1 MLMKEIFDLS
11 KGSLQPWRV
20 DTDYTIGQLV
30 YTGGSIYKALTAHHS
45 ATDVFET
52 DADEY
57 WELIVGG
64 SNGGSNIPV
73 GGIVPFSGDR
83 LPTGYLYCRGQEVSR
98 QTYSQLFKVIG
109 TTYGAGD
116 GATTFNIPDLRGRV
130 PVGQAV
136 DITFDNGDNV
146 LYFRSLGE
154 RSGEVAEYIQ
164 LKHLPAHTH
173 ELQDKTHYHDGSY
186 GESSTN
192 SYTNE
197 EWRQG
202 SSTSHG
208 SHYLPWKIGTFN
220 WDDSDNLSGTSG
232 GSYLKSSN
240 RSESNYGSV
249 VLAHKHFVKG
259 ATIRNWRTK
268 HSVLDSS
275 YAAQSQKPYVTI
287 QPYLTVDYI
296 ICFRS
301 QIDLSDLT
309 VDEWQ
314 PQTQY
319 YEDDIV
325 YYGGKIYKCKPNGD
339 HVSGNI
345 LDTAELENWI
355 LLSGTDEAFEMAE
368 WEVNVDYV
376 VGDLVWH
383 DGTVYRA
390 IAEHTSNTFETEAQT
405 NWDVVIAPH
414 FSSGIKLSAS
424 FNTLTPIEDM
434 IAYMKSQE
442 YHVDSTGGV
451 KYLFDV
457 NTSFELSPGRCM
469 KFFCEATYV
478 SENLVYFEATP
489 QQRFGYT
496 SGDVGV
502 VKYQGVFSE
511 GVFHGWQPIDSIKQ
525 WLSHVSYNKDDMVF
539 HDGYLYSRIADGE
552 IEADFDE
559 TEWKRYVTSDE
570 IDVTESLKAWQQE
583 TDYKVGNLAY
593 INHNLYRVI
602 TEHTS
607 TTVFEDDIA
616 NWQLIVGMDMNQWQP
631 DTSYV
636 VGDLAYNNKILYEV
650 ITDHTSTTVFED
662 DIANWKPIVGIGQ
675 QYADEIDNAKISNDT
690 KEYATLKERLD
701 MTQVHVIDDGH
712 IDINPALVLPVGTL
726 ATFPN
731 TEVAGA
737 IYRCVVESQFGG
749 GSTSQN
755 PVRNPENWELIVSL
769 PFVELEN
776 LGKIPS
782 YDLLLG
788 LNNGSYD
795 FEKGDLCYWKDSVW
809 ECLTDYHAVGTGYYE
824 TQRPDKNRNWI
835 HLYGGYQGYVAY
847 KESVNWAE
855 GNTMAGFTSLDDRL
869 NRGLI
874 EQYEERRDGYRP
886 LYIYPTGGGKIVPDP
901 EPYEYSEG
909 SLCQHDG
916 YIFRRKVTV
925 YDAPDVRPPVGGD
938 EPEERT
944 DMWDEYLIN
953 KDLHVNKYGYMYD
966 WFYSDDKYKIDEF
979 SLTTHYAVKHRLDK
993 ELIPVYH
1000 KQGID
1005 GQGANFNPLYYKN
1018 DLVQLNGNLYKCISG
1033 DTGQNDYH
1041 PETGMKKDLH
1051 WDRYVL
1057 MSDVKDVLDAMDAAL
1072 TNEHGDKYDTLK
1084 ERLDIEGIARYTDGG
1099 NVIYN
1104 TNDLVHKD
1112 GIIYKCLEDNVNG
1125 AWDETKWVAYATLDD
1140 MQEVIDARTNA
1151 HDVEYTNLKER
1162 LDLETIEL
1170 YSTDAIYDVDD
1181 LVQLDGVIYKRK
1193 TATGTVDGAFNEQQW
1208 TRYVTDDEVILF
1220 EKWQPNTT
1228 YEQGTFVYE
1237 PSGYITTAIGMFMGT
1252 GNTPTWGKNAQE
1264 ADVVVA
1270 PTSDEAVTYKSDI
1283 NGDIV
1288 QMVISD
1294 VLRRMPYAQGA
1305 KHTYYT
1311 RVNIMDETTITN
1323 NPFAAVNS
1331 FGDEFGVFVEVYRN
1345 VGTGAN
1351 FTLFAYADAASK
1363 NDTLE
1368 YMFYGSYIDPNFDEN
1383 NPTSNIANFTGWKK
1397 VNGVKPY
1404 SANKVYQINDM
1415 VFRDGKLYSRTV
1427 ETGALDVD
1435 FDETQWQRYLTED
1448 DMFNPQPWQPNTAYN
1463 AGDVYYKN
1471 GHLIK
1476 TRFNTITG
1484 NEFSWGSNST
1494 NEEVLAAPTSDVPMS
1509 HKTGI
1514 NGDIIEYLVTDL
1526 FTKYPNCRLYRTKHT
1541 YSFNIREL
1549 AGVTNNPFRTV
1560 PMANTDHSL
1569 FIEVYKSDT
1578 HKLNFY
1584 AYADN
1589 TNICESISHIFYGSY
1604 IDDTATNAYDPA
1616 KFSGWKAID
1625 GVKLYQPNL
1634 VYKTNDMV
1642 FHDGNL
1648 YSRTVQTDV
1657 LDVDF
1662 DETQWQRYLT
1672 EDDLFDPKP
1681 WQPNTQYSAGDIVYK
1696 DNHLILMTGNRTDTE
1711 FTWGDNWNREMLIKP
1726 TSDEHMRRVG
1736 NINGDIVEYL
1746 IEDLFDRYTD
1756 SYVTNSKHT
1765 YCFNVLEQAGVTN
1778 NPFRTTAIFNT
1789 MHSLF
1794 IEVYR
1799 SDTHKFN
1806 LYAYADST
1814 VECESVS
1821 HIFYGTYVDDTR
1833 TNAYDATKFSG
1844 WKAVDGIKAYNANL
1858 VYKTNDVVFYDGD
1871 LYSRVVQ
1878 TDVIDGAW
1886 DRTQW
1891 QRYLTEEEAFTPQP
1905 WQPNTTFKAGQ
1916 PIYKDGFLYSQ
1927 KFDIGTGAEF
1937 SWGIAADT
1945 NNYEVYAKPGADSC
1959 VQYIGGINGD
1969 IVGKVVQDIIDRL
1982 PYVDNS
1988 KHSYVTNITRMGTV
2002 ENNPFIMTGQFNES
2016 CRMFID
2022 VYRIGKYA
2030 MDLYAYATGMS
2041 GIDHVHMYHGYYAGM
2056 DATYDPNNFSGWQPI
2071 DGLKSFEANKVIY
2084 TMDDMV
2090 TKDGETYRRIVETG
2104 AVDTA
2109 WDDTQWVRFLTTAD
2123 NITGAQ
2129 SDWNETDAGAE
2140 GFILNKPAIGDLT
2153 TLVTTDKTSIV
2164 AAINEAAA
2172 SGVQPDWE
2180 ETDNTSFAFINNKPA
2195 IGDINT
2201 LLTDDKTDIVT
2212 SINEIHEELED
2223 FVLHED
2229 YTGTAAVTTDLS
2241 TRVADLEVDTAA
2253 LMAEIEDAR
2262 ESTDG
2267 TAHGNIGQR
2276 IDAIEDGYLPL
2287 TGGIV
2292 TGDVH
2297 VTQTLNG
2304 TNIGTLKVSSPPGE
2318 ALIITSNVKTYFESP
2333 VNHNGNAIENVSLY
2347 GLPNNFISDMTDG
2360 IYMCNTTNN
2369 ADFTIRPNTD
2379 KTTFTTTGN
2388 QFYFEGEVKIK
2399 HPNGLRLTANN
2410 GTSTLIRNDGNHLY
2424 ILTTDTGDEDGW
2436 FNSLRPFRI
2445 NLTNGTVTM
2454 EHILEVDTEVKTPL
2468 VRSDGNLNITA
2479 TGDIYMRNTTNN
2491 ADFTIRPNTDKT
2503 SFTTTGNNFE
2513 FNGTI
2518 NAQDAQI
2525 RTTGWGKSFVMSTG
2539 TDHCYIHNSLANS
2552 YLIFKD
2558 NGYLQYSG
2566 HFVPSVDNSTNLG
2579 VASNRWSVL
2588 WCANGTIQTSDMRHK
2603 SDIRDIDDNIFYNM
2617 IKNSGVH
2624 SYVLNYKDMPENI
2637 TQETAPIEQVHVGII
2652 AQEVAQNEG
2661 WEYVLNTTTNEDGDI
2676 EYSVN
2681 NYNLTSAVMAAL
2693 KVEITKREELEQEN
2707 QELKDRLAAIEA
2719 HLGL

>member
-146 LYFRSLGE
+146 VYFRSLGE
-154 RSGEVAEYIQ
+154 RSGSVAEYIQ

-173 ELQDKTHYHDGSY
+173 ELQDKTHYHDGSN
-186 GESSTN
+186 GTDSSQ

-202 SSTSHG
+202 SSTTHN

-240 RSESNYGSV
+240 RNESNYGSV
-249 VLAHKHFVKG
+249 VLAHKHYVKG
-259 ATIRNWRTK
+259 ATIKNWRTK
-268 HSVLDSS
+268 HSVLNSD
-275 YAAQSQKPYVTI
+275 YQVQSQKKYSTL

-368 WEVNVDYV
+368 WEANVDYV

-390 IAEHTSNTFETEAQT
+390 MAEHTSNTFETEAQT

-478 SENLVYFEATP
+478 SEDLVYFEATP

-502 VKYQGVFSE
+502 VKYQGVFAQ

-539 HDGYLYSRIADGE
+539 HDGYLYSRIADGQ

-583 TDYKVGNLAY
+583 TEYKVGNLAY
-593 INHNLYRVI
+593 INNNLYRVI

-616 NWQLIVGMDMNQWQP
+616 NWELIVGFDMNQWQP

-690 KEYATLKERLD
+690 KEYTTLKERLD

-712 IDINPALVLPVGTL
+712 IDTYPALVLPVGTL

-731 TEVAGA
+731 TDVEGA
-737 IYRCVVESQFGG
+737 IYRCIVESEFGNTAAG
-749 GSTSQN
+749 TSISQN
-755 PVRNPENWELIVSL
+755 PVRNPENWELIVGISYQ
-769 PFVELEN
+769 ELEK
-776 LGKIPS
+776 LVKVPS
-782 YDLLLG
+782 ISEWAVMPTVG
-788 LNNGSYD
+788 RVRI
-795 FEKGDLCYWKDSVW
+795 KVGDLCYHKQQVWKCRREITIGMSIPVPALTGEGSSYW
-809 ECLTDYHAVGTGYYE
+809 E
-824 TQRPDKNRNWI
+824 PI
-835 HLYGGYQGYVAY
+835 YGGYLGYMATSESANWY
-847 KESVNWAE
+847 KYDAA
-855 GNTMAGFTSLDDRL
+855 GNKPFKDLDDRL
-869 NRGLI
+869 NQGLI
-874 EQYEERRDGYRP
+874 EQYSKIRNSGTQTSGGSVPKGYSRGDLVQLDGIIYRRRDNGR
-886 LYIYPTGGGKIVPDP
+886 
-901 EPYEYSEG
+901 
-909 SLCQHDG
+909 
-916 YIFRRKVTV
+916 
-925 YDAPDVRPPVGGD
+925 
-938 EPEERT
+938 RT
-944 DMWDEYLIN
+944 DNPAIDTDSWDEFLIN
-953 KDLHVNKYGYMYD
+953 KDLHKSKHGYEYENYYVGYKQNSYDIGYEDDIEDVNSQTY
-966 WFYSDDKYKIDEF
+966 
-979 SLTTHYAVKHRLDK
+979 YAVKCRLDA
-993 ELIPVYH
+993 ELIEQYRPSS
-1000 KQGID
+1000 GT
-1005 GQGANFNPLYYKN
+1005 FNPDYWEN
-1018 DLVQLNGNLYKCISG
+1018 DLVQLGGTLYKRKKRSLNRNELPNMHPL
-1033 DTGQNDYH
+1033 TGAD
-1041 PETGMKKDLH
+1041 KDEY
-1051 WDRYVL
+1051 WDKYIL
-1057 MSDVKDVLDAMDAAL
+1057 KSDIQDLLDAMDEAL
-1072 TNEHGDKYDTLK
+1072 TNEHGDTYDTLK
-1084 ERLDIEGIARYTDGG
+1084 ERLDIEGIARYTEDNG

-1112 GIIYKCLEDNVNG
+1112 GIIYKCLEDNVSG
-1125 AWDETKWVAYATLDD
+1125 AWDETKWVSYATLDD
-1140 MQEVIDARTNA
+1140 LQEIVDARTNG
-1151 HDVEYTNLKER
+1151 HDVEYTTLKER

-1193 TATGTVDGAFNEQQW
+1193 TATGTVDGVFNEQQW
-1208 TRYVTDDEVILF
+1208 TRYITDDEIILF
-1220 EKWQPNTT
+1220 EEWQPNTT
-1228 YEQGTFVYE
+1228 YEKGTFVYE
-1237 PSGYITTAIGMFMGT
+1237 PSGYITTPMGMFMGT
-1252 GNTPTWGKNAQE
+1252 GSTPTWGKNAQE

-1270 PTSDEAVTYKSDI
+1270 PTSDEAVTYKSNI

-1288 QMVISD
+1288 QMIISD
-1294 VLRRMPYAQGA
+1294 VLNRMPYAIGA

-1311 RVNIMDETTITN
+1311 RVNIMNEAAVTN

-1345 VGTGAN
+1345 VGAGAN

-1383 NPTSNIANFTGWKK
+1383 NPTSDIANFTGWKK

-1404 SANKVYQINDM
+1404 SANKIYQINDM
-1415 VFRDGKLYSRTV
+1415 VFKDGKLYSRTV
-1427 ETGALDVD
+1427 ETGTLDVD
-1435 FDETQWQRYLTED
+1435 FDETQWTRYLTED
-1448 DMFNPQPWQPNTAYN
+1448 DMFNPQPWQPNTSYN

-1476 TRFNTITG
+1476 TRFNTTTG
-1484 NEFSWGSNST
+1484 NEFSWGGDGV

-1509 HKTGI
+1509 NKTGM

-1541 YSFNIREL
+1541 YSFNVREL
-1549 AGVTNNPFRTV
+1549 AGVVNNPFRTV

-1589 TNICESISHIFYGSY
+1589 TSLCESISHIFYGSY

-1662 DETQWQRYLT
+1662 DETQWQRFLT
-1672 EDDLFDPKP
+1672 EDDLFDPQP

-1696 DNHLILMTGNRTDTE
+1696 DNHLVLMTGNRNDAE
-1711 FTWGDNWNREMLIKP
+1711 FAWGDNWNRKTLIEP
-1726 TSDEHMRRVG
+1726 SSDEHMTMIDD
-1736 NINGDIVEYL
+1736 INGDIVQYL
-1746 IEDLFDRYTD
+1746 IEDLFDRYSDT
-1756 SYVTNSKHT
+1756 YTINSKHT

-1778 NPFRTTAIFNT
+1778 NPFRTTSIFNT
-1789 MHSLF
+1789 RHSLY
-1794 IEVYR
+1794 IETYR
-1799 SDTHKFN
+1799 MFKNDTHRIN

-1821 HIFYGTYVDDTR
+1821 HIFYGSYISDTTTYDG
-1833 TNAYDATKFSG
+1833 TKFSG
-1844 WKAVDGIKAYNANL
+1844 WKAVDGIKAYNPNL

-1871 LYSRVVQ
+1871 LYSRIVQ

-1916 PIYKDGFLYSQ
+1916 PIYKDGFLYAQ

-1937 SWGIAADT
+1937 SWGIASDT
-1945 NNYEVYAKPGADSC
+1945 NNYEIYSKPSSDIPLEL
-1959 VQYIGGINGD
+1959 VGGINGD
-1969 IVGKVVQDIIDRL
+1969 IVGEVVQDIIDRL
-1982 PYVDNS
+1982 PYVDRS
-1988 KHSYVTNITRMGTV
+1988 KHSYVISVTRMGTV
-2002 ENNPFIMTGQFNES
+2002 ENNPFVTTGQFNES

-2022 VYRIGKYA
+2022 VYRNNKYS

-2041 GIDHVHMYHGYYAGM
+2041 GIDHVHMYHGYYSSTN
-2056 DATYDPNNFSGWQPI
+2056 ATYDPNNFSGWQPI

-2084 TMDDMV
+2084 TIDDMV
-2090 TKDGETYRRIVETG
+2090 TKDGETYKRIVETG

-2129 SDWNETDAGAE
+2129 SDWNETDVTAE
-2140 GFILNKPAIGDLT
+2140 AYILNKPEIGDLT
-2153 TLVTTDKTSIV
+2153 TLVTNDKTSIV

-2180 ETDNTSFAFINNKPA
+2180 ETDNTSFAFIQNKPA

-2253 LMAEIEDAR
+2253 LMVEIEDAR

-2276 IDAIEDGYLPL
+2276 MDAIEDGYLPL
-2287 TGGIV
+2287 TGGTL
-2292 TGDVH
+2292 TGE
-2297 VTQTLNG
+2297 
-2304 TNIGTLKVSSPPGE
+2304 LKVK
-2318 ALIITSNVKTYFESP
+2318 TS
-2333 VNHNGNAIENVSLY
+2333 
-2347 GLPNNFISDMTDG
+2347 DG
-2360 IYMCNTTNN
+2360 IRM
-2369 ADFTIRPNTD
+2369 A
-2379 KTTFTTTGN
+2379 
-2388 QFYFEGEVKIK
+2388 
-2399 HPNGLRLTANN
+2399 ANN

-2424 ILTTDTGDEDGW
+2424 ILTTDAGDEDGW
-2436 FNSLRPFRI
+2436 FNALRPFRI

-2454 EHILEVDTEVKTPL
+2454 EHILEVDTEVKTPF
-2468 VRSDGNLNITA
+2468 VRTDGNLNITA
-2479 TGDIYMRNTTNN
+2479 TGGTISTNSPIMFRDKTMYDGGNVTVNSNGNKALTINSYQVGEITLGCMGADCNVTTTVSKFMFNKELWINNGSGTVNIIPQADGCHLSSDQNLFVFHGELRGTRLVNPSGILRIGGSAGSVQCEGTFAPTTNGN
-2491 ADFTIRPNTDKT
+2491 YHLGIDGLRWAQVW
-2503 SFTTTGNNFE
+2503 TTGGLVQGSDENIKEDIRVVSDEDYFE
-2513 FNGTI
+2513 MIRGTEV
-2518 NAQDAQI
+2518 
-2525 RTTGWGKSFVMSTG
+2525 K
-2539 TDHCYIHNSLANS
+2539 S
-2552 YLIFKD
+2552 YLYKQSQDGIM
-2558 NGYLQYSG
+2558 
-2566 HFVPSVDNSTNLG
+2566 
-2579 VASNRWSVL
+2579 VASDR
-2588 WCANGTIQTSDMRHK
+2588 
-2603 SDIRDIDDNIFYNM
+2603 
-2617 IKNSGVH
+2617 
-2624 SYVLNYKDMPENI
+2624 
-2637 TQETAPIEQVHVGII
+2637 TQETVDNNELSIGV
-2652 AQEVAQNEG
+2652 VAQDLANYESSK
-2661 WEYVLNTTTNEDGDI
+2661 YVLQEG
-2676 EYSVN
+2676 ESGYSIN
-2681 NYNLTSAVMAAL
+2681 LYNYTASVHSALRHEIAL
-2693 KVEITKREELEQEN
+2693 REQLEQEN

>member
-73 GGIVPFSGDR
+73 GGIVPFSGER

-301 QIDLSDLT
+301 QTDLSELT
-309 VDEWQ
+309 IDEWQ

-368 WEVNVDYV
+368 WEANVDYV

-383 DGTVYRA
+383 DGTVYCA

-478 SENLVYFEATP
+478 SEDLVYFEATP

-539 HDGYLYSRIADGE
+539 HDGYLYSRIADGQ

-690 KEYATLKERLD
+690 KEYTTLKERLD
-701 MTQVHVIDDGH
+701 MTQVHVIDGGH
-712 IDINPALVLPVGTL
+712 IDKPYPPLVLPVGTL

-731 TEVAGA
+731 TDVAGA
-737 IYRCVVESQFGG
+737 IYRCVVESQFGNAAGG
-749 GSTSQN
+749 GSISQN
-755 PVRNPENWELIVSL
+755 PVRNPENWELVVSL

-776 LGKIPS
+776 LGKIPD
-782 YDLLLG
+782 YALLMGLG
-788 LNNGSYD
+788 NGSYD
-795 FEKGDLCYWKDSVW
+795 FKKGDLCYWKDSVW
-809 ECLTDYHAVGTGYYE
+809 ECLADYHAVSSGYYE

-1208 TRYVTDDEVILF
+1208 TRYVTDDEIILF

-1270 PTSDEAVTYKSDI
+1270 PTSDEAVSYKSDI

-1288 QMVISD
+1288 QMIIGD
-1294 VLRRMPYAQGA
+1294 VLNRMPYATGA

-1311 RVNIMDETTITN
+1311 RVNIMDETTVTN

-1345 VGTGAN
+1345 VGTGAS

-1415 VFRDGKLYSRTV
+1415 VFKDGKLYSRTV

-1484 NEFSWGSNST
+1484 NEFSWGSDST

-2276 IDAIEDGYLPL
+2276 MDAIEDGYLPL
-2287 TGGIV
+2287 TGGTL
-2292 TGDVH
+2292 TGE
-2297 VTQTLNG
+2297 
-2304 TNIGTLKVSSPPGE
+2304 LKV
-2318 ALIITSNVKTYFESP
+2318 KTP
-2333 VNHNGNAIENVSLY
+2333 
-2347 GLPNNFISDMTDG
+2347 DG
-2360 IYMCNTTNN
+2360 IRMT
-2369 ADFTIRPNTD
+2369 AD
-2379 KTTFTTTGN
+2379 
-2388 QFYFEGEVKIK
+2388 
-2399 HPNGLRLTANN
+2399 N
-2410 GTSTLIRNDGNHLY
+2410 GTSTLIRNDGNNLY
-2424 ILTTDTGDEDGW
+2424 ILTTDVGDEDGW

-2454 EHILEVDTEVKTPL
+2454 EHILQVDTEVKTPY
-2468 VRSDGNLNITA
+2468 VRTDGNLNITA
-2479 TGDIYMRNTTNN
+2479 TGGTISINSPIMFRDKTMYDGGNVTVKSNTDSKALTINSFQVGEVVIGCSNTGCNFSTTMNNFIFNKPLHTPQVYNPTGILRFGASGGSAQMEGSFAPSVNN
-2491 ADFTIRPNTDKT
+2491 AYHLGVENLRWIAVN
-2503 SFTTTGNNFE
+2503 
-2513 FNGTI
+2513 TI
-2518 NAQDAQI
+2518 NGVTQGSDENLKEDI
-2525 RTTGWGKSFVMSTG
+2525 RVVSDEDYFEMIRG
-2539 TDHCYIHNSLANS
+2539 TEVKS
-2552 YLIFKD
+2552 YLYKQSQDGIM
-2558 NGYLQYSG
+2558 
-2566 HFVPSVDNSTNLG
+2566 
-2579 VASNRWSVL
+2579 VASDR
-2588 WCANGTIQTSDMRHK
+2588 
-2603 SDIRDIDDNIFYNM
+2603 
-2617 IKNSGVH
+2617 
-2624 SYVLNYKDMPENI
+2624 
-2637 TQETAPIEQVHVGII
+2637 TQETVDNNELSLGV
-2652 AQEVAQNEG
+2652 VAQDLANYESAK
-2661 WEYVLNTTTNEDGDI
+2661 YVLQEG
-2676 EYSVN
+2676 ESGYSIN
-2681 NYNLTSAVMAAL
+2681 LYNYTASVHSALRHEIAL
-2693 KVEITKREELEQEN
+2693 REQLEQEN